1 MGERRYLLR
10 YRNELGVKSRERLV
24 GFFEIRGVMRL
35 KRRGGR
41 RDVGCWGW
49 REVGRGFW
57 RLAGAGDWWGD
68 WGAGDGLRARA
79 FDAEHAAEA
88 VQMATEM
95 GIFGEQ
101 ADDFG

>member
-1 MGERRYLLR
+1 M
-10 YRNELGVKSRERLV
+10 GVK
-24 GFFEIRGVMRL
+24 RL
-35 KRRGGR
+35 KLGDWRG
-41 RDVGCWGW
+41 DVGCWGW

-57 RLAGAGDWWGD
+57 RWIGAGGRGDGWGD

-79 FDAEHAAEA
+79 FDAEHAANA
-88 VQMATEM
+88 VQMAAEM